1 MTKFEAC
8 LILLLGIACGLSAFG
23 LSEIN
28 RISNSVAEL
37 AVEVST
43 VEQLTVMPSEEY
55 LHLRT
60 STRHALDDLNARLVT
75 LENDADVLSKSRPVI
90 SIEGIDAPS

>member
-1 MTKFEAC
+1 MTRFEAC

-28 RISNSVAEL
+28 RVSNTVAEL

-75 LENDADVLSKSRPVI
+75 LENDAEVLLKGRPII
-90 SIEGIDAPS
+90 SIEGLDAHS